1 MSNSTPGPLND
12 RSATLA
18 LAIVG
23 AGLVLIGVAA
33 FFMVYVPQKTGNSLD
48 NQLISAVPVAVNF
61 AAPELKLTD
70 MDGVSASLTDYR
82 GQVVLVNLWATWCP
96 PCKKEM
102 PTLQAFYT
110 AHQADGFTI
119 IAINDGDPTMD
130 VTKFVQDYRLTF
142 PVWLDPKYTAT
153 EVAFKNMSLP
163 SSYVIDRD
171 GVIRLQWVGEITN
184 DMLEKYV
191 TPMITE

>member
-1 MSNSTPGPLND
+1 MSKSTSRPLEG

-18 LAIVG
+18 LTIVG
-23 AGLVLIGVAA
+23 VGLVLIGVAA
-33 FFMVYVPQKTGNSLD
+33 FFMVYAPQKTGAAQAVQ
-48 NQLISAVPVAVNF
+48 QLSAVPVAVNF

-70 MDGVSASLTDYR
+70 VEGVSASLSDYR

-110 AHQADGFTI
+110 AHQADGFTV
-119 IAINDGDPTMD
+119 IAVNDGDPTED
-130 VTKFVQDYRLTF
+130 VTKFVQDYQLTF

-163 SSYVIDRD
+163 SSYVIDRE

>member
-1 MSNSTPGPLND
+1 MKVV
-12 RSATLA
+12 RATLA
-18 LAIVG
+18 LTIVG
-23 AGLVLIGVAA
+23 LGLVLIGVAA
-33 FFMVYVPQKTGNSLD
+33 FFMIYTPTQTGSARTAQ
-48 NQLISAVPVAVNF
+48 QLSAIPVAVNF

-70 MDGVSASLTDYR
+70 VEGVSASLSDYR

-119 IAINDGDPTMD
+119 IAVNDGDPSAD
-130 VTKFVQDYRLTF
+130 VKKFVQDYQLTF

-163 SSYVIDRD
+163 SSYVIDRE

>member
-1 MSNSTPGPLND
+1 MSEPTPRPVRG

-18 LAIVG
+18 LTIVG
-23 AGLVLIGVAA
+23 VGLVLIGVAA
-33 FFMVYVPQKTGNSLD
+33 FLLIPALAKTGSA
-48 NQLISAVPVAVNF
+48 QSGQEISTIPVEVNF
-61 AAPELKLTD
+61 AAPELSL
-70 MDGVSASLTDYR
+70 MDVEGVSASLADYR

-102 PTLQAFYT
+102 PTLQAFYI

-119 IAINDGDPTMD
+119 IAIDDGDPTED
-130 VTKFVQDYRLTF
+130 VVKFVQDYQLTF

-153 EVAFKNMSLP
+153 EIAFKNMSLP

-184 DMLEKYV
+184 AMLEKYV

>member
-1 MSNSTPGPLND
+1 MSDPQPGKK
-12 RSATLA
+12 RSATLP
-18 LAIVG
+18 LTIVG
-23 AGLVLIGVAA
+23 VGLVLIGVAA
-33 FFMVYVPQKTGNSLD
+33 YFLLPIPTNITPAQNDQS
-48 NQLISAVPVAVNF
+48 ISAVPVGVNY
-61 AAPELKLTD
+61 AAPELSLTD
-70 MDGVSASLTDYR
+70 VKGANASLADYR

-96 PCKKEM
+96 PCKQEM

-119 IAINDGDPTMD
+119 IAINDGDPTAD
-130 VTKFVQDYRLTF
+130 VTKFVQDYQLTF

-163 SSYVIDRD
+163 SSYVIDRG